1 MTDKTERYD
10 SWALYK
16 QAQYLATMLQQE
28 YNIETHDDVVA
39 NAWEVCAC
47 HEWATCYYPALRV
60 VAENDTTDAEDTVEG
75 MRGGEP
81 FDSIA
86 EHACAIVRE
95 LLFDAVLAE
104 LEERGE
110 CQFFAKLGD

>member
-1 MTDKTERYD
+1 MDKTERYD

-16 QAQYLATMLQQE
+16 QVQYLATMLQQE
-28 YNIETHDDVVA
+28 YKIETFDDVVA

-60 VAENDTTDAEDTVEG
+60 VAENDTTDAEDVLAHSEQEFLCIG
-75 MRGGEP
+75 
-81 FDSIA
+81 D
-86 EHACAIVRE
+86 HACAVVRE

-110 CQFFAKLGD
+110 CQFFAKLGDEI

>member
-1 MTDKTERYD
+1 MTDNTERYD

-16 QAQYLATMLQQE
+16 QAQYLANMLQQE

-47 HEWATCYYPALRV
+47 HEWATLYYPALRV
-60 VAENDTTDAEDTVEG
+60 VAENDTTDAEDTLAQSEQEFLCIG
-75 MRGGEP
+75 
-81 FDSIA
+81 D
-86 EHACAIVRE
+86 HACAIVRE
-95 LLFDAVLAE
+95 LLFDAVLTE

-110 CQFFAKLGD
+110 CQFFAELGD